1 MKINFL
7 LPHYGYRPTG
17 GFKVVYIYANEF
29 AKKGI
34 EVNLIYPASCKKGMR
49 VIPGWVRTYL
59 GRKRKSDWFI
69 FEKEVNRIYVSALLE
84 KNIPDADFTIAT
96 AYETSLFLK
105 NYSTT
110 KGKKIYFIQDLEIW
124 AGKQEKILA
133 SWKFD
138 MCKIVISQ
146 HLMNIGETAGIQNL
160 HYLPNAID
168 RKKYYIIRDI
178 ESRKNCIA
186 MMYSKAE
193 RKGSSYG
200 IEAIGRI
207 KAQKPDIEAVLFGK
221 YPRPTDLP
229 IWIEYY
235 ENPEQEFLVKE
246 IYNRAKV
253 FICSSIYEGWGLPAM
268 EAMACG
274 AAVVTT
280 DCGGVRD
287 FAIQDV
293 TAKICK
299 VRNAGD
305 IEQAVLEILED
316 DIMLN
321 NLVNN
326 AQQELLKFDW
336 GKNSESFLD
345 IIQRG

>member
-1 MKINFL
+1 MIINFL

-29 AKKGI
+29 VKKGI
-34 EVNLIYPASCKKGMR
+34 EVNLVYAATCKKGIR
-49 VIPGWVRTYL
+49 AIPGWVRTYIN
-59 GRKRKSDWFI
+59 RKSKSDWFV
-69 FEKEVNRIYVSALLE
+69 FEKKVNCIYIPTLHE

-96 AYETSLFLK
+96 AYETSLFL
-105 NYSTT
+105 NGYSTS

-124 AGKQEKILA
+124 AGKQEVILN

-146 HLMNIGETAGIQNL
+146 YLMNVGEKAGIQNL

-168 RKKYYIIRDI
+168 REKYQIFRSID
-178 ESRKNCIA
+178 SRKNCIV

-193 RKGSSYG
+193 RKGALYG
-200 IEAIGRI
+200 IEAIKRI
-207 KAQKPDIEAVLFGK
+207 KARKTDIEAVLFGK
-221 YPRPTDLP
+221 FPRPTDLP
-229 IWIEYY
+229 EWIEYY
-235 ENPEQEFLVKE
+235 EDPEQEFLVKE
-246 IYNRAKV
+246 IYNRAKI

-293 TAKICK
+293 TAKLCSIK
-299 VRNAGD
+299 NTED
-305 IEQAVLEILED
+305 IELAVMQILED
-316 DIMLN
+316 TTLLN
-321 NLVNN
+321 NLVSN
-326 AQQELLKFDW
+326 AQQEILKFDW
-336 GKNSESFLD
+336 TRNVETFLE
-345 IIQRG
+345 IIERG

>member
-1 MKINFL
+1 MRINFL
-7 LPHYGYRPTG
+7 LPHYGYRPAG
-17 GFKVVYIYANEF
+17 GFAVVYTYANEF
-29 AKKGI
+29 VKRGHD
-34 EVNLIYPASCKKGMR
+34 VCLIHAAACKKGLR
-49 VIPGWVRTYL
+49 KLFGWTRTYR
-59 GRKRKSDWFI
+59 GRKSASDWFE
-69 FEKEVNRIYVSALLE
+69 FEQGINKIYVPGLDE
-84 KNIPDADFTIAT
+84 KYVPDADCTIAT
-96 AYETSLFLK
+96 SYETSLYLN
-105 NYSTT
+105 NYSII

-124 AGKQEKILA
+124 AGKQEKILD

-146 HLMNIGETAGIQNL
+146 HLLNIGKNSGIQNL
-160 HYLPNAID
+160 YYLPNAID
-168 RKKYYIIRDI
+168 RKKYQIYRNSDL
-178 ESRKNCIA
+178 RKNCIA

-200 IEAIGRI
+200 IEAIRRI
-207 KAQKPDIEAVLFGK
+207 KVQKPEIEAVIFGK
-221 YPRPTDLP
+221 DPRPADLP
-229 IWIEYY
+229 KWIEYY
-235 ENPEQEFLVKE
+235 ENPEQLFLIKD

-293 TAKICK
+293 TAKICR
-299 VRNAGD
+299 VRNVED
-305 IEQAVLEILED
+305 IEQAVVEILENE
-316 DIMLN
+316 IMLK

-336 GKNSESFLD
+336 GKNSESFLE